1 MNQLSKIIITIA
13 AVVVFFLLF
22 AVVVGTRESSGH
34 STPGIFGLIL
44 FAGLIGA
51 LRAVWKKDK
60 NDDNKNDNN
69 TSILQK

>member
-1 MNQLSKIIITIA
+1 MNQLSKIIITIV

-22 AVVVGTRESSGH
+22 AAVVGTRESSGH
-34 STPGIFGLIL
+34 STPGILGLIL

-60 NDDNKNDNN
+60 NNDNKDDNN
-69 TSILQK
+69 TSVLQK